1 MQRKLAFEHTPGL
14 ALPLRFLLA
23 APWFGALAGLLLVWQ
38 GADAMS
44 TRWAPATLAV
54 THLLTLGFLG
64 MAMAGSLLQMVPVVA
79 GVELHWARRL
89 GPMIWA
95 ALAGGALLLAGGFLH
110 GLPWCLRAA
119 GILLAGAFILLV
131 AVLARALSQR
141 SAPNALPVVAGMRQ
155 AVVALACAVTIGVA
169 LAAFLVGAVR
179 LRVMEWTNVHAAWA
193 LVGWVGVLV
202 VSVVFQVVPMFQST
216 QVFPRQ
222 LAFVLPPLCL
232 GGLALWTVGYLL
244 GYQWQWLGAGLVSI
258 CLAVFAAYT
267 LALLLRRKRAADVS
281 TWYWW
286 LSLGSLL
293 ASVAVFLAPGGFEKA
308 VVLGVLFIGGFAM
321 SAVNGMLYK
330 IVPFLLWY
338 HGQHAG
344 CDVPGVRQLMPDSE
358 PRVQFAWHAA
368 SVVLLLAAA
377 IAPGWL
383 AQLAGAVLAVSC
395 MRLGFDLALAA
406 ISLRKLAN
414 EQNQES

>member
-14 ALPLRFLLA
+14 ALPLRFLLV

-38 GADAMS
+38 GAEAMT

-54 THLLTLGFLG
+54 THLITLGYLG

-89 GPMIWA
+89 APAIWG
-95 ALAGGALLLAGGFLH
+95 ALAGGALLLACGFLC

-119 GILLAGAFILLV
+119 GVLLAGAFALLV
-131 AVLARALSQR
+131 AVLARALMQR
-141 SAPNALPVVAGMRQ
+141 SAPAALPVVAGMRQ
-155 AVVALACAVTIGVA
+155 AVLALACAVGIGVTLVA
-169 LAAFLVGAVR
+169 VLVGALR
-179 LRVMEWTNVHAAWA
+179 LSPLVWTNVHAAWA

-216 QVFPRQ
+216 QLFPRP
-222 LAFVLPPLCL
+222 LAFSLPPLNL
-232 GGLALWTVGYLL
+232 AGLALWTAGYVLDRP
-244 GYQWQWLGAGLVSI
+244 WQWIGAGLVGV
-258 CLAVFAAYT
+258 CLALFAIYT
-267 LALLLRRKRAADVS
+267 LLLLKRRKRAADVS

-286 LSLGSLL
+286 LALGSLL
-293 ASVAVFLAPGGFEKA
+293 ASVLAFLCPGGWDKA
-308 VVLGVLFIGGFAM
+308 LVVGVLFIGGFAM

-358 PRVQFAWHAA
+358 PRVQLAWHVA
-368 SVVLLLAAA
+368 SVVMLLGAA

-383 AQLAGAVLAVSC
+383 AQLAGAVLTVSC

-406 ISLRKLAN
+406 FSLRRLAGAPN
-414 EQNQES
+414 PES

>member
-14 ALPLRFLLA
+14 ALPLRFLLV

-38 GADAMS
+38 GAEAMS
-44 TRWAPATLAV
+44 TRWAPATLAA
-54 THLLTLGFLG
+54 THLITLGYLG

-79 GVELHWARRL
+79 GVELRWARKLAPAIWGAL
-89 GPMIWA
+89 G
-95 ALAGGALLLAGGFLH
+95 GGTLLLACGFLC
-110 GLPWCLRAA
+110 GWPLCLRA
-119 GILLAGAFILLV
+119 GGMLLAGAFVLLV

-141 SAPNALPVVAGMRQ
+141 SAPAALPVVAGMRQ
-155 AVVALACAVTIGVA
+155 AVLALGCAVAIGLTLVA
-169 LAAFLVGAVR
+169 VLVGALR
-179 LRVMEWTNVHAAWA
+179 LQPTVWTNVHAAWA

-216 QVFPRQ
+216 QLFPRP
-222 LAFVLPPLCL
+222 LAFALPPLCL
-232 GGLALWTVGYLL
+232 AGLALWTAGYLL
-244 GYQWQWLGAGLVSI
+244 EQPWQWIGAGLVAV
-258 CLAVFAAYT
+258 CLALFAAYT
-267 LALLLRRKRAADVS
+267 LLLLKRRKRAADVS

-293 ASVAVFLAPGGFEKA
+293 ACVLVFLCPKGGDRSL
-308 VVLGVLFIGGFAM
+308 VLGVLFIAGFAM

-358 PRVQFAWHAA
+358 PRVQLAWHAA
-368 SVVLLLAAA
+368 SVLLLLGAAF
-377 IAPGWL
+377 APGWL
-383 AQLAGAVLAVSC
+383 AQLAGAVLAVAC

-406 ISLRKLAN
+406 FTLRKLAGAPHP
-414 EQNQES
+414 ES

>member
-38 GADAMS
+38 GAEAMT

-54 THLLTLGFLG
+54 THLITLGYLG

-79 GVELHWARRL
+79 GVELHWGRKLAPGIWGAL
-89 GPMIWA
+89 G
-95 ALAGGALLLAGGFLH
+95 GGTLLLACGFLC
-110 GLPWCLRAA
+110 GLPWCLRA
-119 GILLAGAFILLV
+119 GGVLLAGAFALLV
-131 AVLARALSQR
+131 AVLARALAQR
-141 SAPNALPVVAGMRQ
+141 SSPAALPVVAGIRQ
-155 AVVALACAVTIGVA
+155 AVLALGGAAGAGVTLVAV
-169 LAAFLVGAVR
+169 LVGAVR
-179 LRVMEWTNVHAAWA
+179 LQPAVWTNVHAAWA

-216 QVFPRQ
+216 QLFPRP
-222 LAFVLPPLCL
+222 LAFALPPLTMA
-232 GGLALWTVGYLL
+232 GLALWTAGYLADRP
-244 GYQWQWLGAGLVSI
+244 WQWMGAGLAGV
-258 CLAVFAAYT
+258 CLAVFAVYT
-267 LALLLRRKRAADVS
+267 LLLLKRRKRAADVS

-286 LSLGSLL
+286 LALGALL
-293 ASVAVFLAPGGFEKA
+293 ASVVLQLCPRGGDKSL
-308 VVLGVLFIGGFAM
+308 VLGVLFIGGFAV

-344 CDVPGVRQLMPDSE
+344 CDVPGVRQMMPDSE
-358 PRVQFAWHAA
+358 PRVQLAWHAA
-368 SVVLLLAAA
+368 SVVLLLGAAL
-377 IAPGWL
+377 APGWL
-383 AQLAGAVLAVSC
+383 AQLAGAVLAAAC

-406 ISLRKLAN
+406 VSLRRPASA
-414 EQNQES
+414 QNPES

>member
-14 ALPLRFLLA
+14 ALPLRFLLL
-23 APWFGALAGLLLVWQ
+23 APWFGALAGLLLVWH
-38 GADAMS
+38 GSEAMG

-79 GVELHWARRL
+79 GVELRWARTL
-89 GPMIWA
+89 GPVIWG
-95 ALAGGALLLAGGFLH
+95 ALAGGAPLLAGGFLC
-110 GLPWCLRAA
+110 GLPWCLRAGSA
-119 GILLAGAFILLV
+119 LLAVAFLLLL
-131 AVLARALSQR
+131 AVLGRALAR
-141 SAPNALPVVAGMRQ
+141 RPAAAALPVVAGMRQ
-155 AVVALACAVTIGVA
+155 AMVSLACAVAVGIA
-169 LAAFLVGAVR
+169 LAAFLVGALP
-179 LRVMEWTNVHAAWA
+179 LRVLEWTNVHAAWA

-202 VSVVFQVVPMFQST
+202 VSVAYQVVPMFQST
-216 QVFPRQ
+216 QLFPRP

-232 GGLALWTVGYLL
+232 GGLLLWTAGYLA
-244 GYQWQWLGAGLVSI
+244 GKPWQWAGACLVAA
-258 CLAVFAAYT
+258 CLALFAAYT
-267 LALLLRRKRAADVS
+267 LMLLWRRKRAADVS

-286 LSLGSLL
+286 LALGSLI
-293 ASVAVFLAPGGFEKA
+293 ASVVLFVLPRSAGHAL
-308 VVLGVLFIGGFAM
+308 VLGVLFIVGFAM

-344 CDVPGVRQLMPDSE
+344 CDVPGVRQMMPESE
-358 PRVQFAWHAA
+358 PRVQFVWHAA

-377 IAPGWL
+377 MAPGWL

-395 MRLGFDLALAA
+395 LRLGFDLALVAFT
-406 ISLRKLAN
+406 LRKRASARN
-414 EQNQES
+414 PES

>member
-89 GPMIWA
+89 GPVIWA
-95 ALAGGALLLAGGFLH
+95 ALATGALLLAGGFLH

-119 GILLAGAFILLV
+119 GVLLAGAFLLLL

-141 SAPNALPVVAGMRQ
+141 SAPGALPVVAGMRQ
-155 AVVALACAVTIGVA
+155 AVAALACAVAVGVA
-169 LAAFLVGAVR
+169 LTAFLTGSLH
-179 LRVMEWTNVHAAWA
+179 LRIMEWTNVHAAWA

-216 QVFPRQ
+216 QLFPRQ
-222 LAFVLPPLCL
+222 LAFILPPLCL
-232 GGLALWTVGYLL
+232 AGLATWTAGYL
-244 GYQWQWLGAGLVSI
+244 GGQAWQWLGAGLAGA
-258 CLAVFAAYT
+258 CLAVFAGYT
-267 LALLLRRKRAADVS
+267 LVLLLRRKRAADAS

-286 LSLGSLL
+286 LALGSLL
-293 ASVAVFLAPGGFEKA
+293 ASVMLFLVPCSADKS
-308 VVLGVLFIGGFAM
+308 VMVGVLFIGGFAM

-344 CDVPGVRQLMPDSE
+344 CDVPGVRQLMPE
-358 PRVQFAWHAA
+358 RELRVQFAWHAA
-368 SVVLLLAAA
+368 SVAVLLAAA
-377 IAPGWL
+377 VAPRWL
-383 AQLAGAVLAVSC
+383 AQPAGAVLAVSC

-406 ISLRKLAN
+406 FSLRRLASGP
-414 EQNQES
+414 NQES

>member
-14 ALPLRFLLA
+14 ALPLRFLLL

-38 GADAMS
+38 GSEALA

-79 GVELHWARRL
+79 GVELRWARSL
-89 GPMIWA
+89 GPAIWG
-95 ALAGGALLLAGGFLH
+95 ALAGGALLLAGGFLC
-110 GLPWCLRAA
+110 GLPWCLRAGSA
-119 GILLAGAFILLV
+119 LLGLGFLLLLA
-131 AVLARALSQR
+131 VLGRALSQR
-141 SAPNALPVVAGMRQ
+141 PAPGALPVVAGMRQ
-155 AVVALACAVTIGVA
+155 AVVALACAVAIGVA
-169 LAAFLVGAVR
+169 LAAFLVGALP

-202 VSVVFQVVPMFQST
+202 VSVVYQVVPMFQST
-216 QVFPRQ
+216 QLFPRP

-232 GGLALWTVGYLL
+232 GGLLLWTAGYLS
-244 GYQWQWLGAGLVSI
+244 GFAWQWAGAGLVAA
-258 CLAVFAAYT
+258 CLALFAGYT
-267 LALLLRRKRAADVS
+267 LVLLYRRKRAVDVS
-281 TWYWW
+281 TWYWC
-286 LSLGSLL
+286 LSLGSLI
-293 ASVAVFLAPGGFEKA
+293 ASVVVFLCPFGGDKA
-308 VVLGVLFIGGFAM
+308 LVLGILFIGGFAM

-344 CDVPGVRQLMPDSE
+344 CDVPGVRQLMPESV

-368 SVVLLLAAA
+368 SVVMLLAAVM
-377 IAPGWL
+377 APGWL
-383 AQLAGAVLAVSC
+383 AQLAGAVLAVAC

-406 ISLRKLAN
+406 FSLRKPASG
-414 EQNQES
+414 QNQ

>member
-38 GADAMS
+38 GADALA
-44 TRWAPATLAV
+44 TRWAPATLAA

-64 MAMAGSLLQMVPVVA
+64 MAMTGSLLQMVPVVA
-79 GVELHWARRL
+79 GVELYWARRL
-89 GPMIWA
+89 GPVIWA
-95 ALAGGALLLAGGFLH
+95 ALAGGVLLLAAGFLH

-119 GILLAGAFILLV
+119 GALLAGAFLLLV

-141 SAPNALPVVAGMRQ
+141 SAPGALPVVAGMRQ
-155 AVVALACAVTIGVA
+155 AVAALACAVALGVA
-169 LAAFLVGAVR
+169 LTAFLTGALR

-216 QVFPRQ
+216 QLYPRQ
-222 LAFVLPPLCL
+222 LAFILPPLSL
-232 GGLALWTVGYLL
+232 AGLAVWTAGYLA
-244 GYQWQWLGAGLVSI
+244 GHAWQWIGAGLVGT
-258 CLAVFAAYT
+258 CLAVFAVYT
-267 LALLLRRKRAADVS
+267 LVLLARRKRAPDVS

-286 LSLGSLL
+286 LALAALL
-293 ASVAVFLAPGGFEKA
+293 ASVLVFLCADQP
-308 VVLGVLFIGGFAM
+308 VLVGVLFIAGFAM

-344 CDVPGVRQLMPDSE
+344 CDVPGVRQLMPESE

-406 ISLRKLAN
+406 FSLRKLA
-414 EQNQES
+414 SGPHPGS

>member
-38 GADAMS
+38 GAEAMN

-64 MAMAGSLLQMVPVVA
+64 MAMAGSLLQMAPVVA
-79 GVELHWARRL
+79 GVELRWARKL
-89 GPMIWA
+89 GPVIWA
-95 ALAGGALLLAGGFLH
+95 ALAGGALLLAAGFLH

-119 GILLAGAFILLV
+119 GILLAGAFILLL

-141 SAPNALPVVAGMRQ
+141 CAPNALPVVAGMRQ
-155 AVVALACAVTIGVA
+155 AVAALACAVAIGVA
-169 LAAFLVGAVR
+169 LAAFLVGALP

-216 QVFPRQ
+216 QPFPRQ

-232 GGLALWTVGYLL
+232 GGLGLWTAGYLL
-244 GYQWQWLGAGLVSI
+244 GRPWQWIGAGLASI

-267 LALLLRRKRAADVS
+267 LLLLLRRKRAADAS

-286 LSLGSLL
+286 LSLACLL
-293 ASVAVFLAPGGFEKA
+293 ASVALFLIPGRFDKA

-368 SVVLLLAAA
+368 SVAMLLAAA
-377 IAPGWL
+377 AAPGWL

-395 MRLGFDLALAA
+395 MRLGFDLALPAL
-406 ISLRKLAN
+406 SLRTRASG
-414 EQNQES
+414 QNPES

>member
-38 GADAMS
+38 GAEAMG
-44 TRWAPATLAV
+44 TRWAPALLAV

-79 GVELHWARRL
+79 GVELRWARTL
-89 GPMIWA
+89 GPVIWG

-119 GILLAGAFILLV
+119 GLLLAGAFILLV

-141 SAPNALPVVAGMRQ
+141 SAPNALPIVAGMRQ
-155 AVVALACAVTIGVA
+155 AVAALACAVTIGIA
-169 LAAFLVGAVR
+169 LAAFLLGAVR

-216 QVFPRQ
+216 QLFPRQ

-232 GGLALWTVGYLL
+232 AGLTLWTAGYLL
-244 GYQWQWLGAGLVSI
+244 GYQWQWAGAGLVSI
-258 CLAVFAAYT
+258 CLAVFAGYT
-267 LALLLRRKRAADVS
+267 LVLLLRRKRAADAS

-293 ASVAVFLAPGGFEKA
+293 ACVLVFLAPGGVEKA
-308 VVLGVLFIGGFAM
+308 VVLGVLFIVGFAM

-344 CDVPGVRQLMPDSE
+344 CAVPGVRQLMPDSE

-368 SVVLLLAAA
+368 SVAMLLAAA
-377 IAPGWL
+377 VAPGWL

-406 ISLRKLAN
+406 ISLRKPAS
-414 EQNQES
+414 EQYQES

>member
-38 GADAMS
+38 GVDAMS

-89 GPMIWA
+89 GPVIWG
-95 ALAGGALLLAGGFLH
+95 ALAGGALLLAAGFLH

-155 AVVALACAVTIGVA
+155 ALLALACAVTIGVA

-216 QVFPRQ
+216 QVFPRH
-222 LAFVLPPLCL
+222 LAFTLPPLCL
-232 GGLALWTVGYLL
+232 AGLVLWSAGYLL
-244 GYQWQWLGAGLVSI
+244 NQTWQWFGAGLVSA
-258 CLAVFAAYT
+258 CLGLFAIYT
-267 LALLLRRKRAADVS
+267 LVLLFRRKRAADAS

-293 ASVAVFLAPGGFEKA
+293 ASVAAYLSIDNAL
-308 VVLGVLFIGGFAM
+308 VLGVLFIGGFAM

-344 CDVPGVRQLMPDSE
+344 CDVPGVRQLMPESE

-368 SVVLLLAAA
+368 SVAMLLAAA

>member
-1 MQRKLAFEHTPGL
+1 MQRKLAFEHTPAM
-14 ALPLRFLLA
+14 ALPLRFLLV

-79 GVELHWARRL
+79 GVELRWARTL
-89 GPMIWA
+89 GPIIWA
-95 ALAGGALLLAGGFLH
+95 ALACGALLLAAGFLH
-110 GLPWCLRAA
+110 GLPWCLRIA
-119 GILLAGAFILLV
+119 GILLACAFVLLV

-155 AVVALACAVTIGVA
+155 AVVALACAVAIGIA
-169 LAAFLVGAVR
+169 LAAFLVGGLP

-216 QVFPRQ
+216 QLFPRQ
-222 LAFVLPPLCL
+222 LAFLLPPLCL
-232 GGLALWTVGYLL
+232 GGLALWTVGYLFEQ
-244 GYQWQWLGAGLVSI
+244 QWQWLGAGLVSI
-258 CLAVFAAYT
+258 CLAVFAIYT

-293 ASVAVFLAPGGFEKA
+293 ACVAVFLCPRGVEKA

-344 CDVPGVRQLMPDSE
+344 CNVPGVRQLMPDSE

-368 SVVLLLAAA
+368 SIVLLLAAA
-377 IAPGWL
+377 VAPGWL

-406 ISLRKLAN
+406 FSLRKLASG
-414 EQNQES
+414 QNPES